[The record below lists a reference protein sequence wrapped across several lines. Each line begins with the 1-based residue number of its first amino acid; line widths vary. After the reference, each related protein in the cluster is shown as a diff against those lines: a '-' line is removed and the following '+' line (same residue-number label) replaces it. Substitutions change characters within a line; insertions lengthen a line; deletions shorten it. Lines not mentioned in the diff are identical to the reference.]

1 MSLKCDR
8 TVPKPKPPVDPTLA
22 ERLERGEVL
31 YFPTCPFPLPEGADR
46 DFLLEQ
52 RQASRVH
59 KNISYDP
66 KQDKASGFRVINKVQ
81 AERFKNLLADFSR
94 VATGWLGGILPRYVH
109 SWTLDRVSY
118 RPEEEATRRL
128 RLTARNDLLHVDA
141 FPSRPTNGA
150 RILRLFV
157 NVNPSEPRVWV
168 TSDTFA
174 QLLSRY
180 GDAVRMPR
188 TESLS
193 WKQWFNREVLGI
205 FQPSRRHLSV
215 YDEFMLRFHDF
226 LKSNDEFQER
236 CFKRYWSFPPNSVW
250 VAMTD
255 AVSHAVLRGR
265 YAVEHSYFVPSEC
278 LALPMDAPAALLA
291 RGCGFPVLNKAA

>member
-1 MSLKCDR
+1 MTPKCTR

-31 YFPTCPFPLPEGADR
+31 YYPVCPFPLPEGADR

-52 RQASRVH
+52 RLAGGPH
-59 KNISYDP
+59 KNVSYDP
-66 KQDKASGFRVINKVQ
+66 SQDKAKGFRVVNRTQ
-81 AERFKNLLADFSR
+81 AGRFHNLLADFSR
-94 VATGWLGGILPRYVH
+94 VATAWLSSILPRYAH
-109 SWTLDRVSY
+109 SWHLDRVSY

-157 NVNPSEPRVWV
+157 NVNPNEPRVWV
-168 TSDTFA
+168 TSDSFA

-180 GDAVRMPR
+180 GDQVKLPR
-188 TESLS
+188 TDSLG
-193 WKQWFNREVLGI
+193 WKQWFNRKVLGF
-205 FQPSRRHLSV
+205 FQPQRRQVSV
-215 YDEFMLRFHDF
+215 YDEFMFRFHNF
-226 LKSNDEFQER
+226 LKSNDEFQEQ

-250 VAMTD
+250 IMMGD
-255 AVSHAVLRGR
+255 ATSHAVLRGR
-265 YAVEHSYFVPSEC
+265 YALEHSYFVPAEC
-278 LALPMDAPAALLA
+278 LALPMESPAALLA